1 MFFMYMYFDIERD
14 CLKAILLS
22 FKHLDM
28 PLLFLRKYVK
38 IITANITA
46 QKVEMNMVEYKRYD
60 SSYEAETLKVLIE
73 SFVNYP
79 LFWGIFKDRF
89 KSETKLRDFYE
100 RLMKGIFRA
109 TIRKNDCYIGVADGK
124 VAVIVI
130 IDKPSDKPVGFWDYA
145 VSGMPGVIA
154 KIGLTSTLKYMELSD
169 KTEIVVKSITEP
181 RWHLY
186 FLAIDPN
193 YQSQG
198 IGTGAIQDFLI
209 PLVRSGG
216 GNLITVTTNSEKNVD
231 FYCKNGFSLIKEET
245 LAYKDKSVGN
255 WSFRMDL

>member
-1 MFFMYMYFDIERD
+1 
-14 CLKAILLS
+14 
-22 FKHLDM
+22 
-28 PLLFLRKYVK
+28 
-38 IITANITA
+38 
-46 QKVEMNMVEYKRYD
+46 MVEYKHYD
-60 SSYEAETLKVLIE
+60 RSYEDEVLRVFTE

-79 LFWGIFKDRF
+79 LFWGVFEDRF
-89 KSETKLRDFYE
+89 KSEEKLRSFYE
-100 RLMKGIFRA
+100 CLMKGIFRA
-109 TIRKNDCYIGVADGK
+109 TIRKDDCYIGIVDGK
-124 VAVIVI
+124 VISIVIVE
-130 IDKPSDKPVGFWDYA
+130 KPSDKPVGFWDYA
-145 VSGMPGVIA
+145 VSGMAGIIA
-154 KIGLTSTLKYMELSD
+154 RIGIRDTLKFMEMSD
-169 KTEIVVKSITEP
+169 KTEIVVKSIPEP

-209 PLVRSGG
+209 PLVKSGG
-216 GNLITVTTNSEKNVD
+216 GNMITVTTNSKKNVD